1 LSTSTT
7 DLTPEL
13 GWPTYRVIPVHRWV
27 NGCLSGE
34 EDAVAEETPVVLTY
48 NGEPH
53 VVMLTTPLDLEDFA
67 LGFSLTEQ
75 IIQNPDQVESI
86 RVFPR
91 AEGIEVRIR
100 LKPGANCQIE
110 EKGRNLTGRTGCGL
124 CGATSLKQAIKHPP
138 PVHSSLSLPW
148 PTIQKAMEAMRS
160 HQRVGL
166 RTGSVHAAG
175 WLSPEHSELQVR
187 EDVGRHNALDKLI
200 GALAAQNTDFS
211 AGAFLV
217 TSRAS
222 FEMVQK
228 CAIAGSGMLIAISAP
243 TALAVRLAHETGV
256 TLVGF
261 ARETSHVVYSHA
273 HRLTYPDQSQ
283 HNASSS

>member
-1 LSTSTT
+1 LSTPT
-7 DLTPEL
+7 DELSPEL
-13 GWPTYRVIPVHRWV
+13 GWPTYRVIPVRRWS
-27 NGCLSGE
+27 NGCLTDE
-34 EDAVAEETPVVLTY
+34 DDAVAEETPVVLTY

-75 IIQNPDQVESI
+75 IIQRPDQLESI

-91 AEGIEVRIR
+91 AEGIEVRLR
-100 LKPGANCQIE
+100 LKDGVNCQIE

-138 PVHSSLSLPW
+138 PVRSSLRLSWSL
-148 PTIQKAMEAMRS
+148 IQQAIEVMRT

-175 WLSPEHSELQVR
+175 WLAPGHSDIQVR

-211 AGAFLV
+211 TGAFIV

-243 TALAVRLAHETGV
+243 TALAVRLAIETGV

-261 ARETSHVVYSHA
+261 ARDASHVVYSHS
-273 HRLTYPDQSQ
+273 HRLTYT
-283 HNASSS
+283 ASKTK

>member
-1 LSTSTT
+1 MSATT
-7 DLTPEL
+7 DELSSEL
-13 GWPTYRVIPVHRWV
+13 GWPTYRVLPVRRWSQD
-27 NGCLSGE
+27 CLTEE

-48 NGEPH
+48 NGDPH

-75 IIQNPDQVESI
+75 IIQSPDQVESI

-91 AEGIEVRIR
+91 SEGIEVRVR
-100 LKPGANCQIE
+100 LKVGSDCQIE

-138 PVHSSLSLPW
+138 PVRSSLSLSW
-148 PTIQKAMEAMRS
+148 PIIQNAMERMRT

-166 RTGSVHAAG
+166 RTGSVHAAA
-175 WLSPEHSELQVR
+175 WLVPGCPDVQVR
-187 EDVGRHNALDKLI
+187 EDVGRHNALDKMI
-200 GALAAQNTDFS
+200 GALAAQKADFS
-211 AGAFLV
+211 TGALLV

-261 ARETSHVVYSHA
+261 AREASHVVYSHP
-273 HRLTYPDQSQ
+273 HRLVY
-283 HNASSS
+283 